1 MEDGLLK
8 QFGDAIHRSA
18 FDQVDGQLVC
28 PLQYKYIQT
37 SQGLETGYTE

>member
-8 QFGDAIHRSA
+8 QFGDDSLIKLMVSWCA
-18 FDQVDGQLVC
+18 L
-28 PLQYKYIQT
+28 LQYKYIQT